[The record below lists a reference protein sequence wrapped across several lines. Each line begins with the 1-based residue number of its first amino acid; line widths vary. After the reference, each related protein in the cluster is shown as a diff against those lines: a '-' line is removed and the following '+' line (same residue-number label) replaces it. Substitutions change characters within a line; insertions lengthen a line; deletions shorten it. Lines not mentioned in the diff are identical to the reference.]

1 MLGVQCR
8 ILCLEFAS
16 PVHVQRCSDPQSK
29 GLGLVH
35 LYIYAP
41 LLFCPRSIKKFA
53 AWWLRALDMS
63 LTDECAK
70 ESWEVSSGLIPAYL
84 LCTDTVEPVARG
96 RACSA
101 LTTDATLDV

>member
-1 MLGVQCR
+1 M
-8 ILCLEFAS
+8 
-16 PVHVQRCSDPQSK
+16 
-29 GLGLVH
+29 H

-101 LTTDATLDV
+101 LQLMQRSTSNSTRHSGLNNVVDCLLPDA